1 VSVTSGEEDSE
12 MLATTILVGVPLAL
26 VPLLPLPGSARD
38 CQLEVLAP
46 QALEERTIDEFHAR
60 VSAYVMVHRYLARSL
75 SPVHMFA
82 DEEATLVND
91 ELRSALVAAFPQAGP
106 GRLFTPAVRE
116 LLRTRIDNALRDGAA
131 QGSMTGYDPLL
142 GEPPPMVN
150 QPFPS
155 VVGAAYWPALAQIL
169 PVIPEELEYLFWDR
183 DLVLVDVDANL
194 VIDVLREALP
204 ERIRPGV
211 GFE

>member
-1 VSVTSGEEDSE
+1 

-38 CQLEVLAP
+38 CQLEVLTP
-46 QALEERTIDEFHAR
+46 QVLEERTIDEFHGR

-75 SPVHMFA
+75 SPVHMFG

-116 LLRTRIDNALRDGAA
+116 LLRTRIDNALRDGSA
-131 QGSMTGYDPLL
+131 QGSMTGYAPLL
-142 GEPPPMVN
+142 GEPPPTVN
-150 QPFPS
+150 QAFPS
-155 VVGAAYWPALAQIL
+155 VVGAAYWPALAQVL

-194 VIDVLREALP
+194 VIDVMREALP